1 MGDMSGK
8 PVEIIPGTPKDV
20 AGLRKT
26 LIDQL
31 SKGAKSGATRYG
43 GQLSAGVNPMQT
55 AGADMISKLMGY
67 GGYKNKPM
75 NLGGSNQWGGGI
87 GLNPGMA
94 GGGGDIPRPISVPGQ
109 PPVVPPVVPS
119 PGGPGIPPIT
129 NPDPGILDPTNPDWK
144 EGRRRRTPAR

>member
-1 MGDMSGK
+1 MGDMSGA

-94 GGGGDIPRPISVPGQ
+94 GGGGNMTPRPIPQPGPY
-109 PPVVPPVVPS
+109 PPVTPGPVTTPD
-119 PGGPGIPPIT
+119 PWIP
-129 NPDPGILDPTNPDWK
+129 PDPGAPPDPTELPP
-144 EGRRRRTPAR
+144 GARRRRTLPR

>member
-1 MGDMSGK
+1 MGDTCSGK

-26 LIDQL
+26 LIEQL
-31 SKGAKSGATRYG
+31 AKGAKSGATRYG

-94 GGGGDIPRPISVPGQ
+94 GNGGDRTPVPIPRPNPVPV
-109 PPVVPPVVPS
+109 PVPIPDPIPNPN
-119 PGGPGIPPIT
+119 PGPNPNPNPWP
-129 NPDPGILDPTNPDWK
+129 NPDP
-144 EGRRRRTPAR
+144 EERRRRPRMA